1 MHVVES
7 LSLRQQ
13 RFIPVG
19 RTRSLVETGSYP
31 IGKNEV
37 QIGIVDLTEHGIDI
51 IREICKLID
60 QRNLQIFAC

>member
-1 MHVVES
+1 MNVVES
-7 LSLRQQ
+7 VSPWQQ

-19 RTRSLVETGSYP
+19 RTCSLVETSSYP

-37 QIGIVDLTEHGIDI
+37 QVGIVDGAELGVD

-60 QRNLQIFAC
+60 QSNLQIFTCR